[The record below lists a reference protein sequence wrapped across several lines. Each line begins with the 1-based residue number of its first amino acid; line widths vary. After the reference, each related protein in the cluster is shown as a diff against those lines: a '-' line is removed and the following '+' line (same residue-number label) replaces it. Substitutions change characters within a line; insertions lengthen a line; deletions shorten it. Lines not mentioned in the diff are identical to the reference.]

1 MQKFPRSIYPGE
13 TFDIS
18 AVAVGQKQGVAPA
31 VIRATV
37 ISSHHQYFS
46 KAIYSYILHS
56 KNQHS
61 KNSNSGCV
69 TQTYMLHSKNQQE
82 ILELDVEQSRP
93 DAGSF
98 YDSFRPP
105 IVTVSLL
112 PCPWGFKLQH
122 HPPYCDCDPLLSRPK
137 KMSCNINKQTIQR
150 EAPVWI
156 GYYNTTLNNSHLVMY
171 HQCPYDYCTIRT
183 MNISLNNTDE
193 QCAFHRTGT
202 LCGKCKD
209 GLSLILGSSRC
220 LLCSNLYLLLL
231 IVFVVAGLAL
241 VVFLI
246 VCNLTVSEGM
256 INGIVFYANIV
267 HINRSIFFPS
277 LKANPL
283 VVFIA
288 WLNLDLGI
296 ETCFYAGMDAYA
308 KAWLQFVFPI
318 YIWLV
323 AGLIILLSR
332 KYSIAARLCGRNAV
346 KVLATLFLLSVA
358 KLGRAI
364 IMALTYTVL
373 EYPDGLRV
381 SVWLPDANVK
391 FLQGKHIPLLITAVV
406 FLVLFLCF
414 VLVLVFI
421 PCLQKKSH
429 TPLLCW
435 VNKLKPLFDAYTG
448 PYKDT
453 YRFWPGLLLFLLG
466 ILLFLFALNK
476 LGRPNTKLSLTAF
489 SCFIVF
495 ALAWVFRGVYKK
507 WPLDIIESSCI
518 LNVGLLAVVTSYI
531 LNDSSHPIALNDSS
545 HQIAQ
550 VVVVNVSVGIVF
562 VSFIVV
568 LGYQAYK
575 QLTTSLFWQRYVS
588 SLSIQ
593 NSESRQSLDE
603 SVGNRTDAPTPE
615 LWPEQTG
622 NMTEQLMPSVVHFDR
637 YREPVLEFEDE
648 NA

>member
-1 MQKFPRSIYPGE
+1 
-13 TFDIS
+13 
-18 AVAVGQKQGVAPA
+18 
-31 VIRATV
+31 
-37 ISSHHQYFS
+37 
-46 KAIYSYILHS
+46 
-56 KNQHS
+56 
-61 KNSNSGCV
+61 
-69 TQTYMLHSKNQQE
+69 
-82 ILELDVEQSRP
+82 
-93 DAGSF
+93 
-98 YDSFRPP
+98 
-105 IVTVSLL
+105 
-112 PCPWGFKLQH
+112 
-122 HPPYCDCDPLLSRPK
+122 
-137 KMSCNINKQTIQR
+137 
-150 EAPVWI
+150 
-156 GYYNTTLNNSHLVMY
+156 MY
-171 HQCPYDYCTIRT
+171 HQCPYDYCTIKT
-183 MNISLNNTDE
+183 INISLNNTDE
-193 QCAFHRTGT
+193 QCAFHHTGT
-202 LCGKCKD
+202 LCGKCED

-220 LLCSNLYLLLL
+220 LFCLNLYLLLL
-231 IVFVVAGLAL
+231 VVFVLAGLAL
-241 VVFLI
+241 VIFLI

-288 WLNLDLGI
+288 RLNLDLGI
-296 ETCFYAGMDAYA
+296 ETCFYDGMDAYA
-308 KAWLQFVFPI
+308 KAWLQFAFPI

-323 AGLIILLSR
+323 AVLIILLSR

-358 KLGRAI
+358 KLGRAVI
-364 IMALTYTVL
+364 TALSYTVL
-373 EYPDGLRV
+373 KYPYGSHVL
-381 SVWLPDANVK
+381 VWLPDANVK

-414 VLVLVFI
+414 VLVLIFI

-429 TPLLCW
+429 TPPLCW

-466 ILLFLFALNK
+466 ILLFLFALNR

-495 ALAWVFRGVYKK
+495 ALAWVFCGVYKK

-531 LNDSSHPIALNDSS
+531 LNDSSH
-545 HQIAQ
+545 QIAQ
-550 VVVVNVSVGIVF
+550 VVVVDVSVGIVF
-562 VSFIVV
+562 ASFIVV

-575 QLTTSLFWQRYVS
+575 QLTTSLFGRRYVS

-603 SVGNRTDAPTPE
+603 SIENRTDAPTPE

-637 YREPVLEFEDE
+637 YRELALEFEDE